1 MPQISKAIWEGE
13 SSRRIKR
20 GAPVCEQYERNNGRS
35 LELLPTRTNAALDQG
50 FARISAK
57 GATSSVKAT
66 GFRVKGTGFSPY
78 IDKPKVLRA
87 LAPEGMRIAIPSTPA
102 KESAGVNLRP
112 RYSTADF
119 FPQSN
124 LLPRIPFTIR

>member
-66 GFRVKGTGFSPY
+66 GFSPY